1 MKHSFATMLVI
12 AVLLFPISVQA
23 QTSDFGVSKGNS
35 VIWDVEI
42 GTNFTL
48 WYTGG
53 GYCAIENGSTMS
65 FDVSEVNQEVFGILN
80 IGNVT
85 VPANDTAVAL
95 DLTLGIWPSW
105 LTGLFVEVGQQNI
118 HNLNES
124 AYAAAERVS
133 GNWMNGTITSRYE
146 NISVGEG
153 LQECIVFDYQ
163 QDPPGTQ
170 ITHLAYSLAFGVLV
184 EANTSVTFGS
194 TYKLVLSLRGD
205 QGYPTVVDFSA
216 NLGRLIVFGG
226 VVGGGLL
233 AVIVIVYVQLS
244 RKK

>member
-1 MKHSFATMLVI
+1 MKRSFATMLVV
-12 AVLLFPISVQA
+12 AVLLIPISVQA
-23 QTSDFGVSKGNS
+23 QTGNFGVSRGDS
-35 VIWDVEI
+35 VTWDVGI

-65 FDVSEVNQEVFGILN
+65 FNVSEVNQEVFGMLS

-105 LTGLFVEVGQQNI
+105 LTGLFVEVGQENI
-118 HNLNES
+118 ESLNES
-124 AYAAAERVS
+124 AYAAAARVS

-184 EANTSVTFGS
+184 EANTSVTFAS
-194 TYKLVLSLRGD
+194 TYKLVLSLRGE
-205 QGYPTVVDFSA
+205 QGYPTAVDFPA
-216 NLGRLIVFGG
+216 NFGGLIVIGG
-226 VVGGGLL
+226 LGGGLL
-233 AVIVIVYVQLS
+233 AVIVIAYVKLS